1 MKPTF
6 HSAAVKKRRF
16 PPTDYCFQSGM
27 GNSRGYSSHDDDGRS
42 EFRDFYNLSR
52 EFRMVCAR
60 ERAKEMWV
68 FGLVVLAAAWPVIY
82 MIVTVVNVLL
92 KGRPLD

>member
-1 MKPTF
+1 
-6 HSAAVKKRRF
+6 
-16 PPTDYCFQSGM
+16 M

-42 EFRDFYNLSR
+42 EFRNFFSLNR
-52 EFRMVCAR
+52 ELRMVCAR

-82 MIVTVVNVLL
+82 MIVIVVKLLL